1 MPRFKMIAVVILGLL
16 LALTSG
22 DGNVAARDPATV
34 ITTSDCGILLPGI
47 LPEGQA
53 LITTGTIFVTPGG
66 TATMT
71 CTGQLADPALF
82 PASTVIF
89 TDIDCSLGEGGQVA
103 ESLTIV
109 RPTGMVTLTC
119 QNNPG
124 SEPFIPD
131 DDD

>member
-1 MPRFKMIAVVILGLL
+1 MPRLNLIAVAILGLL
-16 LALTSG
+16 LAVATG
-22 DGNVAARDPATV
+22 DGNVAAREPARV

-53 LITTGTIFVTPGG
+53 LITTGTIIVTPGG

-89 TDIDCSLGEGGQVA
+89 TDIDCALGEGGQVA

-124 SEPFIPD
+124 SEPFIPGED
-131 DDD
+131 D